1 MGICLAMVRLSDA
14 AIDEICATPKKALHF
29 WMQDEAPEAE
39 PVGWFG
45 RLLGKKDSGSPKC
58 SVSREPE
65 DETDLDKAW
74 EAMDYLL
81 SEGRRNE
88 GTARFLTEGGVEVP
102 EEIGYGPPRVI
113 RSAEVKKIDAFLRG
127 VKPES
132 LRAHYVPQAMD
143 REKIYPQIWA
153 RDGDEG
159 FEYIFSFF
167 EPLRSFISDAAQ
179 RGVGIMIV
187 YT

>member
-1 MGICLAMVRLSDA
+1 MVRLSDA

-29 WMQDEAPEAE
+29 WTQDEAPEAE
-39 PVGWFG
+39 PVSWFG
-45 RLLGKKDSGSPKC
+45 RLLGKKDTGSPKC
-58 SVSREPE
+58 SVSREPD

-81 SEGRRNE
+81 SEGRKK
-88 GTARFLTEGGVEVP
+88 GGVARFLTEGGVEVP
-102 EEIGYGPPRVI
+102 EEVGYGPPRVI
-113 RSAEVKKIDAFLRG
+113 RSTEVKKIDAFLRG
-127 VKPES
+127 VTSEL
-132 LRAHYVPQAMD
+132 LRAQYAPQEMD

-159 FEYIFSFF
+159 FEYIISFF
-167 EPLRSFISDAAQ
+167 EPLRIFVADAAQ
-179 RGVGIMIV
+179 RNVGIMIV